1 MGSKTLIFSEK
12 INDYESILPSD
23 MYITINDDLSNF
35 DDLLNY
41 YLNNLD
47 KIDLITEKAY
57 KHVTKYHTWDHR
69 AKKILSDI
77 TKII

>member
-1 MGSKTLIFSEK
+1 MGTKTLIFSEK
-12 INDYESILPSD
+12 IKNYESILPSD
-23 MYITINDDLSNF
+23 MYITINNDLSNF

-57 KHVTKYHTWDHR
+57 KHVIEHHTWDHR
-69 AKKILSDI
+69 AKILSI
-77 TKII
+77 